1 MGVGESLE
9 CLKCLEFG
17 VKKKTRTKWYNDCW
31 VNMKNFTEYRQMNLR
46 IKGILIACIALIS
59 LNQTAVS
66 QILSDETFKIGR
78 TLGLIDAFY
87 VDTTN
92 TPRLTEKVI
101 IDLLKELD
109 PHSTYISA
117 KDVKEMNDP
126 LIGNFDGIGILFNLL
141 HDTIIV
147 IEPIS
152 GGPSQKVGLFP
163 GDRIITID
171 GEKVTGIGISTSGV
185 MKRLRGAKGTS
196 VSISVFRKGE
206 KDPLDFTIIRDKI
219 PLYSLDAVYMLDAET
234 GYVRLNKFAATTEK
248 EFEDAIAKLKKSN
261 MQNIIIDLR
270 SNGGGV
276 MSAATDLANHFFT
289 DKKLLVYLVG
299 RKTPRQDYKSTGSG
313 DLSSARVIVL
323 TNEESASASEIFAGA
338 IQDYDRGVIMGRR
351 SFGKGLV
358 QNGFYL
364 TDGSMIRLT
373 VARYFTPTGR
383 SIQSPY
389 SEGYDK
395 YYSNYIKRFSDGE
408 LVSADSVHF
417 PDSLKF
423 KTLVNKRTVYGGG
436 GIMPDL
442 FVAYD
447 TSNYSVYYGTLLRK
461 GVFQSFVLE
470 YADKKR
476 TSINSEYKSFDDF
489 KNRFEFSADEI
500 QSFIKKGEEAGVK
513 YNIEQY
519 KKSEIEILKF
529 LKALVANNLWES
541 NEYFRI
547 VNDKDD
553 VIEKALK
560 LISDEQAYDR
570 MLGYQ

>member
-1 MGVGESLE
+1 
-9 CLKCLEFG
+9 
-17 VKKKTRTKWYNDCW
+17 
-31 VNMKNFTEYRQMNLR
+31 MKLNFRGL
-46 IKGILIACIALIS
+46 LIASVALIS
-59 LNQTAVS
+59 LNQVAVS

-92 TPRLTEKVI
+92 IPGLTEKVI

-126 LIGNFDGIGILFNLL
+126 LIGNFDGIGVQFNILR
-141 HDTIIV
+141 DTIIV

-152 GGPSQKVGLFP
+152 GGPSQKVGLIA
-163 GDRIITID
+163 GDRIVTIN
-171 GEKVTGIGISTSGV
+171 GEKVTGIKISTSGV
-185 MKRLRGAKGTS
+185 TKRLRGTKGTS
-196 VSISVFRKGE
+196 VNITVFRRGVKGL
-206 KDPLDFTIIRDKI
+206 LDFTIIRDKI
-219 PLYSLDAVYMLDAET
+219 PLFSIDAAYMLDSET
-234 GYVRLNKFAATTEK
+234 GYVRLNKFAATTGK
-248 EFEDAIAKLKKSN
+248 EFEDAVSKLKKSY

-276 MSAATDLANHFFT
+276 MTAATDLANHFFT
-289 DKKLLVYLVG
+289 EKKLLVYLVG

-323 TNEESASASEIFAGA
+323 INEESASASEIFAGA
-338 IQDYDRGVIMGRR
+338 IQDYDRGVILGRR

-373 VARYFTPTGR
+373 VARYFTPAGR

-389 SEGYDK
+389 NEGYDK

-408 LVSADSVHF
+408 LESADSVHF

-423 KTLVNKRTVYGGG
+423 TTLVNKRTVYGGG

-447 TSNYSVYYGTLLRK
+447 TSNYSAYYGTLLRK
-461 GVFQSFVLE
+461 GVFQSFILE
-470 YADKKR
+470 YADKNR
-476 TSINSEYKSFDDF
+476 ARINSEYKSFDEF

-513 YNIEQY
+513 YNKEQY
-519 KKSEIEILKF
+519 IKSENEILLF
-529 LKALVANNLWES
+529 LRALVANNLWES

-560 LISDEQAYDR
+560 IISDKQAYDR
-570 MLGYQ
+570 LLGYQ